1 MKIKTLQRIVFLQLQ
16 TQFDGIEAK
25 VFADILL
32 QHFTGHNPISLNLN
46 PQTEIENAVIE
57 QIDSA
62 VTKLFEHK
70 PIQYVLGETEFC
82 GLKFKVNPSVLIPR
96 PETEELVMW
105 VLSENPQAENI
116 LDLCTGS
123 GCIAVYL
130 AKKLKNTHLTGVDIS
145 REALQIAFEN
155 AKRNKVEIDF
165 FTADVLQPD
174 FSLGK
179 QFDVIVSNP
188 PYVRE
193 SEKRQMHARVL
204 NYEPHSA
211 LFVND
216 DNPLL
221 FYKAIARIGTTHL
234 TENGKLYL
242 EINEA
247 YGKETATLLQQFD
260 YKNIVLKK
268 DIHGKDR
275 MLCGTKNC

>member
-1 MKIKTLQRIVFLQLQ
+1 MKIKSLQRTVFSRLL
-16 TQFDGIEAK
+16 TQFDGGEAK
-25 VFADILL
+25 VFADMLL
-32 QHFTGHNPISLNLN
+32 RYYTGHNPISLNLN
-46 PQTEIENAVIE
+46 PQTEIENAVVE

-62 VTKLFEHK
+62 VAELFEHK
-70 PIQYVLGETEFC
+70 PIQYILGETEFC
-82 GLKFKVNPSVLIPR
+82 GLKIKVNSSVLIPR
-96 PETEELVMW
+96 PETEELAMW
-105 VLSENPQAENI
+105 VLAENPQVENL

-130 AKKLKNTHLTGVDIS
+130 AKKLKNARLTGVDIS
-145 REALQIAFEN
+145 RDALQIAFEN
-155 AKRNKVEIDF
+155 AKRNKAEIDF
-165 FTADVLQPD
+165 FAADILQPD

-193 SEKRQMHARVL
+193 LEKRQMHARVL

-247 YGKETATLLQQFD
+247 YGNETANILQQFD
-260 YKNIVLKK
+260 YKDIVLKK

-275 MLCGTKNC
+275 MLCGTKSC